1 MLGAYFSHLN
11 NQKLKFHYFLDR
23 SYIADGMFIV
33 SNASM
38 FAVHRLHS
46 VDGQRSM
53 LRSVQLPV
61 ANIETFD
68 VDTKSKAIYF
78 VDSGSRSI
86 KKHDIISL
94 RTKTLTSV
102 SSATV
107 KGNDLNFF

>member
-1 MLGAYFSHLN
+1 MQCCK
-11 NQKLKFHYFLDR
+11 QKLKSKCHYFLDR
-23 SYIADGMFIV
+23 SYIVDGMFIV

-46 VDGQRSM
+46 VDGQRSV
-53 LRSVQLPV
+53 LHSVQLPV
-61 ANIETFD
+61 TNIETFA
-68 VDTKSKAIYF
+68 VDTKTKTIYF
-78 VDSGSRSI
+78 VDSGGRSL

-107 KGNDLNFF
+107 KGNNSWLF